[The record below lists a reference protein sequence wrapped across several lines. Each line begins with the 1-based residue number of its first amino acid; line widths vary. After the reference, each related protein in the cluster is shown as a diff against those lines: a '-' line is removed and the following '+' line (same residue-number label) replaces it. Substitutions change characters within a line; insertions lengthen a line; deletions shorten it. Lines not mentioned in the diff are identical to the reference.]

1 MEFRSPTARRAL
13 RLLAAAL
20 ALAAAAGGAR
30 AEERRTVAILPVVVH
45 ALEQQAYLRDGLAD
59 MLASR
64 LGQQPGIGVIRVTD
78 PAQATLDPEAA
89 RAAGRAVGAQWVLFG
104 SFTRFG
110 EGASLDIL
118 CVPVAAPGDPGPRS
132 IFVQSGQIAELIPR
146 LDGLTERVALH
157 VNGRDGAGANASGAG
172 RSELDELRR
181 RVEALER
188 RGSAAPAAPPPA
200 QPTEGNAA
208 ENVR

>member
-1 MEFRSPTARRAL
+1 
-13 RLLAAAL
+13 LLAAAL

-118 CVPVAAPGDPGPRS
+118 CVPVAAPGNPGPRS

-157 VNGRDGAGANASGAG
+157 VNGRDAAALNASGAG
-172 RSELDELRR
+172 RAELDELRR

-188 RGSAAPAAPPPA
+188 RGTGALSEPPPA
-200 QPTEGNAA
+200 QPVEGNAE